1 MGIKVQYKTYMELKL
16 NIKEHPYP
24 AHCNMIFTL
33 RLKIDTCF
41 HSDLFA
47 VNQAAWHDYL
57 NTYVTD

>member
-1 MGIKVQYKTYMELKL
+1 MELKL

-24 AHCNMIFTL
+24 AHCNMIVTL

-41 HSDLFA
+41 HSDLFP